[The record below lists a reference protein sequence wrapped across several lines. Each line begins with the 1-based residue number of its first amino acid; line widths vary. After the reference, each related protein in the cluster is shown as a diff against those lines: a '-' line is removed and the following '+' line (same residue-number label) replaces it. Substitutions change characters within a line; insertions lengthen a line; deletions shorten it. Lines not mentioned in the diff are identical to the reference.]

1 MTDERERDGG
11 PGEALP
17 DEVLVIGHR
26 WSPKVH
32 AVKDFLARN
41 LVPYVWRDVEEDDEA
56 LELAARIAPG
66 ERRFPIIR
74 FPDGGVI
81 ARPEPSEL
89 AARIG
94 HDTQPESPFYDLIIV
109 GAGPAGLA
117 AAVYGASEGL
127 HTAVVEREVPGGQA
141 GQSANIENY
150 LGFPEGLSGA
160 DLGRRAVAQAERFGA
175 ELLVTRC
182 ATGLRTAGPYRLV
195 TLDDGRTLAC
205 HAVLIA
211 TGVSYRFLE
220 APGCPELVGRGIY
233 YGAASAEAEAFRGQ
247 DVYLLGGGN
256 SAGQAAVLL
265 AEYARRVTMLV
276 LEDSLDV
283 TMSQYLRER
292 IDETENI
299 HVRTGATV
307 NGARGSDRLE
317 EIVIQDVAT
326 GETERVPA
334 TGLFVFIGAK
344 PRTDWLG
351 DAVTRDEA
359 GFIRTGPGIL
369 RRGAGGE
376 RWQLERRPHL
386 LETVTSGVFAAG
398 DVRSGSVKRLASA
411 VGEGAMAISFVHA
424 YNSER

>member
-1 MTDERERDGG
+1 MAGESESVDGTYGAG
-11 PGEALP
+11 PG
-17 DEVLVIGHR
+17 EVLVIGDR
-26 WSPKVH
+26 WSPRVH
-32 AVKDFLARN
+32 EVKDFLARN
-41 LVPYVWRDVEEDDEA
+41 LVPYVWRDVEEDDAA

-66 ERRFPIIR
+66 ERRFPIVR
-74 FPDGGVI
+74 FPDGHVV
-81 ARPEPSEL
+81 ARPDITTL
-89 AARIG
+89 AGRIG
-94 HDTQPESPFYDLIIV
+94 LDTRAESPFYDLIIV

-127 HTAVVEREVPGGQA
+127 HTAVVEREAPGGQA
-141 GQSANIENY
+141 GQSARIENY

-160 DLGRRAVAQAERFGA
+160 DLGRRAVAQAEKFGA

-182 ATGLRTAGPYRLV
+182 ATGLRAAGPYRLLS
-195 TLDDGRTLAC
+195 LDDGSTLAC

-211 TGVSYRFLE
+211 TGVSYRFLD

-233 YGAASAEAEAFRGQ
+233 YGAASTEAEAFRGQ

-265 AEYARRVTMLV
+265 ADYARCVTMLM

-283 TMSQYLRER
+283 TMSQYLHER

-299 HVRTGATV
+299 VVRTGATV
-307 NGARGSDRLE
+307 CGARGADRLE
-317 EIVIQDVAT
+317 EIVIQDAAN
-326 GETERVPA
+326 GSTERVPA

-344 PRTDWLG
+344 PRTEWLG

-369 RRGAGGE
+369 RRDSGGE
-376 RWQLERRPHL
+376 RWPLERRPHL
-386 LETVTSGVFAAG
+386 LETVTPGVFAAG
-398 DVRSGSVKRLASA
+398 DVRSGSIKRLASA

-424 YNSER
+424 YESER